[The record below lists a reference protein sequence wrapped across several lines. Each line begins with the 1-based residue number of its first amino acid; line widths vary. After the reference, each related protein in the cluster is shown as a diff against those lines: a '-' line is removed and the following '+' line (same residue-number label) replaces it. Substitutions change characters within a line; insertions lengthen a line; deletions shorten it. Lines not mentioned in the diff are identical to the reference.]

1 VSLAFL
7 EGELAALAAAD
18 LLRVPRERSPE
29 GLVLCSNDY
38 LGLAATATDEPV
50 DVPVGSGAASLVT
63 GYHAAHRAAE
73 HALAEWIRLEAT
85 LLFSSGYAANLGVL
99 SALAGPEDLIVSDRL
114 NHASIIDGC
123 RLSRARVCIFDHLD
137 VDAAARTLELER
149 GRVRRAFLVT
159 ESYFGMD
166 ATIADLS
173 ELRRIT
179 RRFDCALV
187 VDEAHAL
194 GVFGDQGAGLCHAA
208 GVEPDVLV
216 GTLGK
221 SVGLHG
227 AFVGGSAL
235 LRTFL
240 WNRARSF
247 VFSTASSPRGAAAIP
262 GRVELVRAA
271 DSRRAD
277 SLSLAAELRAVL
289 ARRGQT
295 VLGEG
300 PIVPW
305 VLGSPGRALMAQRVL
320 SDLGVVALAIRPPTV
335 PPGTSRVRLAARAGL
350 GVSERQLAL
359 HALDVACDR
368 LATTHGEE
376 PGVGPQGAG

>member
-1 VSLAFL
+1 MSLAFL

-38 LGLAATATDEPV
+38 LGLAASAVEEAS
-50 DVPVGSGAASLVT
+50 DVPFGSGAASLVT

-73 HALAEWIRLEAT
+73 LALADWVGLEAT

-99 SALAGPEDLIVSDRL
+99 SALAGPGDLIVSDRL

-123 RLSRARVCIFDHLD
+123 RLSRARVAIFEHLD

-149 GRVRRAFLVT
+149 STVRRAFLVT

-166 ATIADLS
+166 ATVADL
-173 ELRRIT
+173 EQLRSIT
-179 RRFDCALV
+179 KRFDCSLI

-194 GVFGDQGAGLCHAA
+194 GVFGDEGAGLCRSR

-221 SVGLHG
+221 ALGLHG
-227 AFVGGSAL
+227 AFVGGSNV

-247 VFSTASSPRGAAAIP
+247 VFSTASSPRAASAVP
-262 GRVELVRAA
+262 GRVDLVRGA
-271 DSRRAD
+271 DARRAE
-277 SLSLAAELRAVL
+277 SLSFAAEVRAVL
-289 ARRGQT
+289 SRRGQT

-305 VLGSPGRALMAQRVL
+305 GLGTPARALLAQRVL
-320 SDLGVVALAIRPPTV
+320 ADLGIVALAIRPPTV
-335 PPGTSRVRLAARAGL
+335 PPGTSRVRLVTRAGL
-350 GVSERQLAL
+350 TGGERQHVLE
-359 HALDVACDR
+359 ALDATCNR
-368 LATTHGEE
+368 LAGMH
-376 PGVGPQGAG
+376 AS